1 MGRPFRSFCSSQAI
15 FPFGISLRQSVLSM
29 SCVWKYS
36 PWSKRNIKG
45 WDKTGFRQRDQQTW
59 CRASRSGTRCS
70 RCAVPHGWRALQH
83 WGETKRFCTKNKNW
97 ETLFCCRWKAFQN
110 HNLKLCCLL
119 SSQCCPRGA
128 ARRCLTHPHTGNP
141 EPSLLSA
148 EQGTSPGSGHGS
160 PTPLVHLPS
169 CPWALEGLEVRRWR
183 HRGDES
189 GLGHRTA
196 PQPGSAQLL
205 LAGSRQAAAPRPRR
219 WAPVVFFSLLLG
231 SELSLL
237 LHIPSTCYSGDT
249 KQICSAKVGSA
260 LGFNESSQGYLALTN
275 Q

>member
-1 MGRPFRSFCSSQAI
+1 MGQDRIQAETNRHGAE
-15 FPFGISLRQSVLSM
+15 PAEAEHAAPDALYLMDGEPCNTGVKQSGFAQ
-29 SCVWKYS
+29 
-36 PWSKRNIKG
+36 RI
-45 WDKTGFRQRDQQTW
+45 KTGKHFFVVAGRLFRITTW
-59 CRASRSGTRCS
+59 SSAVSWVHSVALEVQPAGVWHIHTWGTQS
-70 RCAVPHGWRALQH
+70 LH
-83 WGETKRFCTKNKNW
+83 WGPN
-97 ETLFCCRWKAFQN
+97 
-110 HNLKLCCLL
+110 
-119 SSQCCPRGA
+119 SQGC
-128 ARRCLTHPHTGNP
+128 
-141 EPSLLSA
+141 SA